1 MHGTSS
7 SLPAATGV
15 TRRDFVKASA
25 ALSMAAAMPS
35 WAAPRRADAIRVGLI
50 GCGGRGTGAA
60 AQALSADPDVV
71 LHAMGE
77 MFPDRLASSLAALK
91 EHAPQRLSVPESRQ
105 FTGFDA
111 YEQVIGS
118 DVDVVLLCTPPHFRP
133 LHLEAA
139 IRAGKHVFAEKPM
152 AVDAPGV
159 RRAKAA
165 VAEARRK
172 NLCVVSG
179 FCWRYNAPERA
190 IFQHVLD
197 GAIGDLLSVH
207 TTYHTG
213 PINPPQRRSG
223 WTDME
228 WQLRNWWHYTWLSGD
243 HIVEQACHSIDK
255 IAWAMG
261 DEPPIRATALGG
273 RQARRGDQW
282 GHVYDHFAV
291 IYEYADGRRC
301 FHTCRQI
308 ANTPFDNTDFITG
321 SDGTCFVNGWAP
333 TYVIKD
339 HRDRVLWEYDGPRT
353 NMYQVEHDELF
364 AAIRASSPIND
375 GDWMMSSTMMAILGR
390 MAAYTGRTVTWEQ
403 AMASEQDLTPTE
415 YAFGEL
421 REPPVA
427 VPGVTSLR

>member
-1 MHGTSS
+1 MHRE
-7 SLPAATGV
+7 PRPIATGNPF

-25 ALSMAAAMPS
+25 ALSMTAAMPA
-35 WAAPRRADAIRVGLI
+35 WAARRSADPIRVGLI

-60 AQALSADPDVV
+60 AQALSADPDAV
-71 LHAMGE
+71 LHAMGD
-77 MFPDRLASSLAALK
+77 MFPDRLASSLSALK
-91 EHAPQRLSVPESRQ
+91 EHAPDRLSVPPSRQ

-111 YEQVIGS
+111 YRQVIES

-133 LHLEAA
+133 RHLEAA
-139 IRAGKHVFAEKPM
+139 IGAGKHVFAEKPM
-152 AVDAPGV
+152 AVDGPGI
-159 RRAKAA
+159 RRAMAA

-190 IFQHVLD
+190 TFQHVLD
-197 GAIGDLLSVH
+197 GAVGNVLSVH

-213 PINPPQRRSG
+213 PINPPQRRSE
-223 WTDME
+223 WSDME

-261 DEPPIRATALGG
+261 NEAPIRATALGG
-273 RQARRGDQW
+273 RQARQGDQW
-282 GHVYDHFAV
+282 GHAYDHFAV

-321 SDGTCFVNGWAP
+321 SQGTCFINGWAP
-333 TYVIKD
+333 THMIKD
-339 HRDRVLWEYDGPRT
+339 HSGQVQWAYEGSRT
-353 NMYQVEHDELF
+353 NMYQIEHDELF
-364 AAIRASSPIND
+364 AAIRAGRPIND
-375 GDWMMSSTMMAILGR
+375 GDWMLRSTMMAILGR
-390 MAAYTGRTVTWEQ
+390 MAAYTGQTVTWEQ
-403 AMASEQDLTPTE
+403 AMASTEDLSPAQ
-415 YAFGEL
+415 YAFGDAPESS
-421 REPPVA
+421 VA
-427 VPGVTSLR
+427 IPGVTSLR